1 MRKCVRTPRRTVK
14 RMQAGTDTDA
24 DTGGD
29 TVIDTGNGNGTDTR
43 GYADTDRD
51 TQAHRPCQV
60 HTMHTQ
66 YSSVRNPQTQR
77 SNTVLQARN
86 RTQAQLFPRSLRPTS
101 PRLARLCPFLPHI
114 AHHTA
119 GSSARSTHALPTSF
133 LLRRSLPTFRQSN
146 GTRAAVC
153 LALCCACAP
162 FALAEVA
169 DLLEQGLD
177 AYATHARAT
186 TPATHTH
193 TVQIS
198 TRGRLRRLQ
207 HADLVTHTP
216 LPVPRSH
223 CITPS
228 HLHMVAARST

>member
-29 TVIDTGNGNGTDTR
+29 TIIDTGNGNGTDTR

-119 GSSARSTHALPTSF
+119 GSSARGTHALPTSF

-193 TVQIS
+193 TDRIS